1 MIAQDEFD
9 LALENLRETYSALAL
24 ATPAT
29 TVRRTGNVVVAEGD
43 LAHPIC
49 NFVLLDRTE
58 PEDPSGV
65 RQLATERPCVNVY
78 QPVPGERA
86 SDRRFRIAGLERVH
100 SLEVMVA
107 PGRVLGDAGRIALG
121 EAERPSDRDGIAAF
135 MADQFFGRYRA
146 AMRTGI
152 ARSTAEARS
161 LRLFAT
167 PDLARPSAAVLL
179 TETGGALGLY
189 NLCVRPEERGR
200 GLGAEVVRW
209 VLAAA
214 HARGECVT
222 LQCDDRLAGW
232 YRRFGFATVGR
243 LVVFSAPR

>member
-9 LALENLRETYSALAL
+9 LGLENLRETYSSLAV
-24 ATPAT
+24 ATPGT

-49 NFVLLDRTE
+49 NFVLLDRGE
-58 PEDPSGV
+58 AEDPRHEVGW
-65 RQLATERPCVNVY
+65 APGRPFLNVY
-78 QPVPGERA
+78 WPVAGERFG
-86 SDRRFRIAGLERVH
+86 DRRLKIAGLERVH

-107 PGRVLGDAGRIALG
+107 PGRILGHPVRLTMR
-121 EAERPSDRDGIAAF
+121 EAEASADRDRLAMF
-135 MADQFFGRYRA
+135 MADRFFGRYRE
-146 AMRTGI
+146 AMRAGI
-152 ARSTAEARS
+152 ARSTSEAQS

-167 PDLARPSAAVLL
+167 PDLDRPVGAVLL
-179 TETGGALGLY
+179 TETEGALGLY

-200 GLGAEVVRW
+200 GLGAEIVRW

-214 HARGECVT
+214 HARGERVT